1 MDTAIHNV
9 YNDVHMRTHMILNDD
24 LVREARRFSQA
35 RTKTGL
41 IEEALRTFVEVKE
54 EEQRRA
60 SYRQRVLDLDRKL
73 AGLVLREGPESV
85 LRADRQR
92 R

>member
-1 MDTAIHNV
+1 MMCI
-9 YNDVHMRTHMILNDD
+9 MRTHMLLNDE
-24 LVREARRFSQA
+24 LLREARRFSQA

-41 IEEALRTFVEVKE
+41 IEEALRTFIEVKDAE
-54 EEQRRA
+54 RRRTTY
-60 SYRQRVLDLDRKL
+60 SQRVQELDRKL

-85 LRADRQR
+85 LRSDRER

>member
-1 MDTAIHNV
+1 
-9 YNDVHMRTHMILNDD
+9 MILNDE
-24 LVREARRFSQA
+24 LIREARRFSQA

-41 IEEALRTFVEVKE
+41 VEEALRTFIEVKDAE
-54 EEQRRA
+54 RRRFTY
-60 SYRQRVLDLDRKL
+60 SQRVQELDRKL

-85 LRADRQR
+85 LRADRER